1 MSPAFSMGVTDHLPS
16 ARITFENFYGIA
28 RAWTGVDTM
37 HVLSGVVKTSGEIT
51 ELNGVIFPPTQ
62 NVVFRST

>member
-1 MSPAFSMGVTDHLPS
+1 MSPAFSKGVNDHLPS

-28 RAWTGVDTM
+28 QAWTGIDTM